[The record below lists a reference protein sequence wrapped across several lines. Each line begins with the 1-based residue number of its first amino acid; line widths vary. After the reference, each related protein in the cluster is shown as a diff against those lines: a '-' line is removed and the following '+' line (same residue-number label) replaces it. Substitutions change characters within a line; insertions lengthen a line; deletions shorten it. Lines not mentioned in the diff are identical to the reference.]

1 MTVGHIRHLTPASEP
16 GLGACQHHPP
26 GSLATEQG
34 HVRWFPLTLI
44 VMDTDILADE
54 RAVQRRFRRI
64 YRSILMVLLAGGCV
78 ALIWGGWRNSP
89 RAGIVVTVSVVV
101 IIAGLVALIVST
113 GRRRPGDVASTGPWS
128 WGQVYTGS
136 TSKQCW
142 NAMSP
147 IVTRHQMSFRRLTR
161 TTGMAERPGGLLYR
175 KGYHLVDV
183 RPSQDY
189 PGWQVITVQS
199 APDLPTTVTDFGR
212 GRSLNH
218 AFLKAVPGF
227 RTPEQMAEQYPRRDR
242 TEVSTITPDVVDEA
256 PDSSGT
262 PGTDDPTTPPTRE

>member
-1 MTVGHIRHLTPASEP
+1 
-16 GLGACQHHPP
+16 
-26 GSLATEQG
+26 
-34 HVRWFPLTLI
+34 
-44 VMDTDILADE
+44 MDTEILADE

-78 ALIWGGWRNSP
+78 ALIWGGWHNSP
-89 RAGIVVTVSVVV
+89 RAGIVITVSVAA
-101 IIAGLVALIVST
+101 IIAVLAVLIFST
-113 GRRRPGDVASTGPWS
+113 GRRRPGDIATTGPWS

-136 TSKQCW
+136 TAKQCW

-147 IVTRHQMSFRRLTR
+147 IVSRHQMSFRRLTR
-161 TTGMAERPGGLLYR
+161 TTGMAERPGGMLYR

-227 RTPEQMAEQYPRRDR
+227 RTPEQMAAEYPRRDR
-242 TEVSTITPDVVDEA
+242 SALPAPDPDPADEA
-256 PDSSGT
+256 PESLDIEI
-262 PGTDDPTTPPTRE
+262 TDAPTTPPISE